1 ARFVLKY
8 CRVISAL
15 IVVATS
21 GQISSRVVFPSRSS
35 IMLLRVL
42 LPFIFTDLLLV
53 TSSVVAFTGSPSQP
67 LTTFDSLTSPSRSRS
82 QLLFSS
88 RADYDDGVERQDR
101 FPTAAP
107 SNRRSFVRSI
117 AAASLLTSSVV
128 LPASAGIDPSALKSL
143 PVEGDATGATSRL
156 RQLSSLSDSGPRPE
170 DSKDIAFEV
179 LPSGASYREYREG
192 KGDAAVRP
200 GSKVAVEMTVR
211 CRSFATANEPGGLKY
226 FSTRDDTEFNELAWT
241 VGEYSGEGSNPVP
254 PELEEAMMGMKKGAV
269 RRIELPSTVVF
280 KARNSGRLPVPA
292 EKNKDGRR
300 LFERLFKTDATL
312 LFEVLVTRIK

>member
-1 ARFVLKY
+1 
-8 CRVISAL
+8 
-15 IVVATS
+15 
-21 GQISSRVVFPSRSS
+21 
-35 IMLLRVL
+35 MLPRLFKAVN
-42 LPFIFTDLLLV
+42 LLLL
-53 TSSVVAFTGSPSQP
+53 TSSVVAFTGSPSP
-67 LTTFDSLTSPSRSRS
+67 PWITTHSLPSLTSSRS
-82 QLLFSS
+82 FSS
-88 RADYDDGVERQDR
+88 PLSSKINDHDFEPHVQTST
-101 FPTAAP
+101 PTL
-107 SNRRSFVRSI
+107 SHRRSFLQTATALVLVL
-117 AAASLLTSSVV
+117 ASP
-128 LPASAGIDPSALKSL
+128 LPSSAGIDPSALKSL

-226 FSTRDDTEFNELAWT
+226 FSTREDTEFNELAWT
-241 VGEYSGEGSNPVP
+241 VGEYDGEGSNPVP
-254 PELEEAMMGMKKGAV
+254 PELEEAMIGMKKGAV

-280 KARNSGRLPVPA
+280 KARNLGRLPVPS
-292 EKNKDGRR
+292 EKNKEGKR

>member
-1 ARFVLKY
+1 
-8 CRVISAL
+8 
-15 IVVATS
+15 
-21 GQISSRVVFPSRSS
+21 
-35 IMLLRVL
+35 MLPRLFKAVN
-42 LPFIFTDLLLV
+42 LLLL
-53 TSSVVAFTGSPSQP
+53 TSSVVAFTGTPSQP
-67 LTTFDSLTSPSRSRS
+67 WITTHSLPSLTSSRS
-82 QLLFSS
+82 FSS
-88 RADYDDGVERQDR
+88 PLASKIYDHDAEPHVQT
-101 FPTAAP
+101 PTPAR
-107 SNRRSFVRSI
+107 SHRRSFLQTATTLVL
-117 AAASLLTSSVV
+117 ASP
-128 LPASAGIDPSALKSL
+128 LPSSAGIDPSALKSL
-143 PVEGDATGATSRL
+143 PVEDDATGATSRL

-192 KGDAAVRP
+192 KGDAAVKP

-241 VGEYSGEGSNPVP
+241 VGEYDGEGSNPVP

-269 RRIELPSTVVF
+269 RRIELPSTAVF
-280 KARNSGRLPVPA
+280 KARNLGRLPVPA
-292 EKNKDGRR
+292 EKNKEGKR